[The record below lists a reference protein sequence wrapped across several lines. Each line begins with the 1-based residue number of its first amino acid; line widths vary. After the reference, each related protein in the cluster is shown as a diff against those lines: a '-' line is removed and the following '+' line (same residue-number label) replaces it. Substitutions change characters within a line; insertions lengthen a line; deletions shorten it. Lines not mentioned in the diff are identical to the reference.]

1 MNYSLRQLRVFV
13 AVALAGSFSRAGER
27 IGLSQSAVSH
37 SVKELEN
44 EIGVRLLD
52 RTTREVVLTDAGQQ
66 LAGRLERLLEELNT
80 TLLDIRSVG
89 HQLSG
94 TVRVAASQTISAH
107 LMPQS
112 IAAAALEFPA
122 IRFVLHDRP
131 QQWVL
136 QSIRQGEVDFGI
148 VIDPIQAS
156 DLDCEPVL
164 SEPFLLLCRSDDA
177 LAKENSISW
186 QSLQGANLVLQD
198 YASGSRPFIDEA
210 LARQGIAA
218 NIVQQIGHPATL
230 YPMVE
235 AGIGLSILPALA
247 LPLPKGRP
255 LIVKRLTPVVERQL
269 MLVRRKNRSLSRAAE
284 AIWEVIRQQAQQL
297 TAARRGNPL
306 FDDSAGES

>member
-1 MNYSLRQLRVFV
+1 MNYSLRQLKVFV
-13 AVALAGSFSRAGER
+13 AVAHAGSFSRAGEQ

-44 EIGVRLLD
+44 EIGVKLLD

-66 LAGRLERLLEELNT
+66 LAARLERLLEELT
-80 TLLDIRSVG
+80 STLLDTRSVG

-112 IAAAALEFPA
+112 IAAAALKYPA

-136 QSIRQGEVDFGI
+136 QSIRQGEVDFGM

-156 DLDCEPVL
+156 DLDCEAVL
-164 SEPFLLLCRSDDA
+164 SEPFLLLCRNDHPFA
-177 LAKENSISW
+177 ACKQVPW
-186 QSLQGANLVLQD
+186 QELQGANLVLQD
-198 YASGSRPFIDEA
+198 YASGSRPLIDDA
-210 LARQGIAA
+210 LMRQGIEA

-235 AGIGLSILPALA
+235 AGIGISVLPALA
-247 LPLPKGRP
+247 LPLPQGRP
-255 LIVKRLTPVVERQL
+255 LVVRPLVPVVERKL

-284 AIWEVIRQQAQQL
+284 AIWLVVRQQAQQL
-297 TAARRGNPL
+297 TAARQGDPL
-306 FDDSAGES
+306 FDNNEVL

>member
-13 AVALAGSFSRAGER
+13 AVAHAGSFSRAGER

-44 EIGVRLLD
+44 ELGVKLLD
-52 RTTREVVLTDAGQQ
+52 RTTREVVLTEAGEQ
-66 LAGRLERLLEELNT
+66 LAGRLERLLEELNS
-80 TLLDIRSVG
+80 TLLDTRSVG

-112 IAAAALEFPA
+112 IAAASLEFPA
-122 IRFVLHDRP
+122 IRFILHDRP

-156 DLDCEPVL
+156 DLDCEAVL
-164 SEPFLLLCRSDDA
+164 SEPFLLLCRSDHA
-177 LAKENSISW
+177 LATRDHVPW
-186 QSLQGANLVLQD
+186 QALQGVNLVLQD
-198 YASGSRPFIDEA
+198 YASGSRPLIDDA
-210 LARQGIAA
+210 LARQGIEAK
-218 NIVQQIGHPATL
+218 IVQQIGHPATL

-235 AGIGLSILPALA
+235 AGIGLSVLPALA
-247 LPLPKGRP
+247 LPLPQGRP
-255 LIVKRLTPVVERQL
+255 LVVKRLTPVVERQL

-284 AIWEVIRQQAQQL
+284 TIWQVIRQQAQQL
-297 TAARRGNPL
+297 TAARRGDPL
-306 FDDSAGES
+306 FDAQSTEN